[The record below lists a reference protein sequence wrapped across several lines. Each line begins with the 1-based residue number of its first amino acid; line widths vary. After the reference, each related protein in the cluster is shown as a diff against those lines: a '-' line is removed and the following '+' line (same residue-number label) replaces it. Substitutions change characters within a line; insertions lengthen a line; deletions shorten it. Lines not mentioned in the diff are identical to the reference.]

1 MKAQKSFKLESTKI
15 IKERKLVGSEAS
27 MVELCEQVIDFNYY
41 YIHKK
46 TWKTQKLVC
55 IMQNILESAS
65 FVPSTENYEYPRE
78 IKKPKALIVYKRSLQ
93 KQDSM

>member
-1 MKAQKSFKLESTKI
+1 MVIEKGQKHKNHLSLKAQKSFKLESTKI
-15 IKERKLVGSEAS
+15 IKERKLAGSEAS

-46 TWKTQKLVC
+46 TWKTQKLLC

-65 FVPSTENYEYPRE
+65 FVPSTENYEYPR
-78 IKKPKALIVYKRSLQ
+78 
-93 KQDSM
+93 